1 LLFGPRAG
9 RIEDDRVISFD
20 LQRVER
26 AREKVARRHR
36 ALPQAFDAPGESP
49 FFIADGNGLIL
60 SCIAPDA
67 APGLHVTEAA
77 SLRVAVLAKKAGA
90 ILMRRRAV
98 LTNHRCGTFW
108 KPLTCSKGLS

>member
-1 LLFGPRAG
+1 MKQGINSRRTGNLLSRAG
-9 RIEDDRVISFD
+9 NLLR
-20 LQRVER
+20 LTGNC
-26 AREKVARRHR
+26 
-36 ALPQAFDAPGESP
+36 PPGESP

-98 LTNHRCGTFW
+98 LTDHRCGTFW